1 MLQTYLQSIN
11 CVMIIVYFTAI
22 SKTIELFSHLLQFL
36 SDIIAIVVIY
46 IIVPT
51 RTNVQNM
58 LENNGHYDCI

>member
-1 MLQTYLQSIN
+1 
-11 CVMIIVYFTAI
+11 MIIVYFTAI

-58 LENNGHYDCI
+58 LENNGHYDRI